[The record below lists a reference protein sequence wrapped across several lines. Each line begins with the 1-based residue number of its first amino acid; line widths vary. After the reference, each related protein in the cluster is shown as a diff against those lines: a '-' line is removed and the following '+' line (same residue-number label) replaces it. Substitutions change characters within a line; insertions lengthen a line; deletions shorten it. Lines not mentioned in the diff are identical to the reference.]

1 MTHHTDTEL
10 KPCPFCGSKA
20 YFEIDDAQWQ
30 WVECGGCG
38 MQGNRSASLMEDCK
52 PKLAEAW
59 NSRAPAAPV
68 LLGWKPVPVELLERI
83 QESLGSFVSDHGWSQ
98 SDMDTADALD
108 GLLAAAP
115 QPPEADHI
123 PDAGK
128 MDANEH
134 NRMKAALSK
143 DVACPDCGL
152 SGLHACPSA
161 STTAPHCADA
171 VTALEKVL
179 RAVQRHLPPERI
191 GERETI
197 AEIISIV
204 DPWPLGKPPEPWKDH
219 MTAELVGKLT
229 DVARQFH
236 GTQQLRE
243 RIAGLVRPVCERI
256 KQFDGDR
263 MPEGDMGNHI
273 SAAAPV
279 QLPEIDAGWFK
290 YDKVSRCWHPQYSEY
305 AETHAKPQGWQK
317 LYTEQQVRAL
327 LEAKASVSNG
337 TLSDVCQR
345 ENLREG
351 EPYDNP
357 AFEALA
363 RALGVWGTAQS
374 AVCAQFWIAAKEQ
387 ST

>member
-1 MTHHTDTEL
+1 MVEAANEAY
-10 KPCPFCGSKA
+10 CPFG
-20 YFEIDDAQWQ
+20 D
-30 WVECGGCG
+30 
-38 MQGNRSASLMEDCK
+38 ME
-52 PKLAEAW
+52 LALCAALQV
-59 NSRAPAAPV
+59 AP
-68 LLGWKPVPVELLERI
+68 I
-83 QESLGSFVSDHGWSQ
+83 
-98 SDMDTADALD
+98 
-108 GLLAAAP
+108 
-115 QPPEADHI
+115 PPGADHI

-128 MDANEH
+128 MDANVH

-143 DVACPDCGL
+143 DVACPACGL

-161 STTAPHCADA
+161 STTAPHCPDA
-171 VTALEKVL
+171 ATALEKVL

-256 KQFDGDR
+256 KQLDDDR
-263 MPEGDMGNHI
+263 MPEVDMAIPI
-273 SAAAPV
+273 SVAAPV
-279 QLPEIDAGWFK
+279 QLP
-290 YDKVSRCWHPQYSEY
+290 
-305 AETHAKPQGWQK
+305 
-317 LYTEQQVRAL
+317 
-327 LEAKASVSNG
+327 
-337 TLSDVCQR
+337 

-374 AVCAQFWIAAKEQ
+374 AVCAQFWMAAKEQ
-387 ST
+387 RT